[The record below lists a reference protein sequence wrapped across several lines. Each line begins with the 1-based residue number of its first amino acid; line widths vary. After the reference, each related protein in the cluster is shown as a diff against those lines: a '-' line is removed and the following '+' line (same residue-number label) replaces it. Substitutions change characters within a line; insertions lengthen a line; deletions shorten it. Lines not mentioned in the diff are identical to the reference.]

1 MRENENPSA
10 HPESSPREVWVASI
24 FFVISGAAALVDQ
37 VSWQRVLALTTGV
50 GVASISIITAAFM
63 AGLGLGSHWGGILS
77 ERLSP
82 RKAMIR
88 FGIIELGVAAFAAL
102 SIPIYYRVL
111 YQEMPFL
118 YDGLLRA
125 TFTHLISLLPPTLL
139 MGMSL
144 PFLVRA
150 MVRRRQGAARTIGI
164 LYGANALGAAVGALA
179 TPWIL
184 LRFLG
189 VTGSVLVGASGSAA
203 AGIGALLLSSRIP
216 DHDPVE
222 APAAETPPAAS
233 DEPAPP
239 FNWWIALY
247 GLSGFVS
254 LSLEIIWFRLIDVAA
269 KGGAFTF
276 GTLLFVYLVGLAAGS
291 LVAARTVA
299 SFKRPLAT
307 FLLCQVGIVF
317 MTVGAME
324 LLVYLPAGVPGID
337 WLLRYGAQ
345 PSGVRMTNFILNDF
359 VVAYVV
365 LPLLL
370 FGPSTFLMG
379 LGFPVL
385 QRATQADPQGSG
397 KRVGLLQAANIA
409 GCTLGSLVTGLLAL
423 DVIGTA
429 GVVQGLC
436 AISIVVALFG
446 YRVTREQR
454 FAVLAAALLLMTLAF
469 PSNDRLWRRML
480 GDPNEQLTIVEENA
494 ASVTALTPQPD
505 ESYHLVINGR
515 YNSWVPFGWLHTVIG
530 GLPALAH
537 PNPVEVAVVGLG
549 SGDTAWGAGIREE
562 TKSIRVFEIA
572 SSQPRLLARVAKR
585 PKMERL
591 EQFLSDTRVTVVK
604 DDGRRRLTADGRLY
618 DIIVADAIDPDHSM
632 ITYLYSLEYYTLV
645 RDRLNPGGLVCVLAK
660 TPRIRAAVQRAFKY
674 VVYFREDLL
683 LASPDPIVIDK
694 DLWLGRVR
702 SQHVIDY
709 IGKARMRELV
719 GFIEQARYPTP
730 QESAA
735 RGEMNRDLEPRDE
748 FGRSWVK

>member
-1 MRENENPSA
+1 MTENEQSKD
-10 HPESSPREVWVASI
+10 VWIASI
-24 FFVISGAAALVDQ
+24 FFVLSGAAALVDQ

-63 AGLGLGSHWGGILS
+63 AGLGIGSHWGGMLS
-77 ERLSP
+77 AKLTP
-82 RKAMIR
+82 RKALVR
-88 FGIIELGVAAFAAL
+88 FGVIELGVAAFAAL

-111 YQEMPFL
+111 YKEMPFL

-150 MVRRRQGAARTIGI
+150 MVRRREGAARTIGI
-164 LYGANALGAAVGALA
+164 LYGANALGAAFGALA

-184 LRFLG
+184 LRLLG
-189 VTGSVLVGASGSAA
+189 VTGSALVGAGGSAA
-203 AGIGALLLSSRIP
+203 AGVGALLLAGRIP
-216 DHDPVE
+216 DHDAVDT
-222 APAAETPPAAS
+222 AEPPALAG
-233 DEPAPP
+233 DEPAQP

-247 GLSGFVS
+247 ALSGFVS
-254 LSLEIIWFRLIDVAA
+254 LSLEIIWFRVIDVAA

-299 SFKRPLAT
+299 SFKRPLAA
-307 FLLCQVGIVF
+307 FLLCQVGIVV

-324 LLVYLPAGVPGID
+324 LLVYLPAGFPGID

-365 LPLLL
+365 LPLLV

-379 LGFPVL
+379 LGFPIL
-385 QRATQADPQGSG
+385 QRVTQADPQGSG
-397 KRVGLLQAANIA
+397 RRVGLLQAANIA

-429 GVVQGLC
+429 GVVRVLC
-436 AISIVVALFG
+436 GISILVALFG
-446 YRVTREQR
+446 FRVTRERR
-454 FAVLAAALLLMTLAF
+454 FALLAAALVVMTMAF

-480 GDPNEQLTIVEENA
+480 GDPNADLTIVEENA

-530 GLPALAH
+530 GLPALVH
-537 PNPVEVAVVGLG
+537 PHPEAVAVVGLG

-585 PKMERL
+585 PKMDRL
-591 EQFLSDTRVTVVK
+591 DQFLSDPRVTVVE

-632 ITYLYSLEYYTLV
+632 ITYLYSLEYYSLV
-645 RDRLNPGGLVCVLAK
+645 RDRLKPGGLVCVLAK
-660 TPRIRAAVQRAFKY
+660 TPRILEAVQRAFRY
-674 VVYFREDLL
+674 TVFFREDLL
-683 LASPDPIVIDK
+683 LASPDPIVLDK
-694 DLWLGRVR
+694 NLWMSRLR
-702 SQHVIDY
+702 SKHVVDY
-709 IGKARMRELV
+709 IGKARMRELAAFV
-719 GFIEQARYPTP
+719 EQAHYPV
-730 QESAA
+730 AA
-735 RGEMNRDLEPRDE
+735 APGSPREVNRDLDPRDE
-748 FGRSWVK
+748 FGRAYVR